1 MLSIFD
7 PIRGIDFLSLLIKL
21 LTAFAFGTVIG
32 LERSYRNKPAGF
44 RTHILVVLG
53 GTIAAL
59 TGIYLYVGLQLP
71 TDVSRIAAGVVTG
84 LGFIGAGTI
93 VVTKKSKV
101 KGLTTAAGLWTS
113 GLIGLA
119 VGSGFYEG
127 AILGTAMIILVETY
141 LESLREKIRVAPEFA
156 IALSY
161 YRRNDLDEVL
171 RYCKDNDIAIT
182 NLKVTGTR
190 NDKAAMYSAL
200 LTLKTQGGKEMQ
212 DEAVTAINSMAGII
226 SAELI

>member
-1 MLSIFD
+1 MLHIFD
-7 PIRGIDFLSLLIKL
+7 SIRGISFAAVLIKL
-21 LTAFAFGTVIG
+21 LLAFAIGTIIG
-32 LERSYRNKPAGF
+32 LERSYHNKPAGF

-53 GTIAAL
+53 ASIASL
-59 TGIYLYVGLQLP
+59 TGIYLYVGLNLP

-93 VVTKKSKV
+93 IVTRKLKV

-127 AILGTAMIILVETY
+127 GILGTLMVILVETY
-141 LESLREKIRVAPEFA
+141 FNSLRSKIRHAPEFE

-161 YRRNDLDEVL
+161 YHREDLDRVM
-171 RYCKDNDIAIT
+171 RYCKDNDTVITDLRIAGSKDSKT
-182 NLKVTGTR
+182 
-190 NDKAAMYSAL
+190 AMYNAL
-200 LTLKTQGGKEMQ
+200 ITLKSDNDLDQEEFASQIEHM
-212 DEAVTAINSMAGII
+212 SGII
-226 SAELI
+226 SAQLI

>member
-1 MLSIFD
+1 MLSIFN

-21 LTAFAFGTVIG
+21 VTAFILGTVIG

-53 GTIAAL
+53 ATIAAL
-59 TGIYLYVGLQLP
+59 TGIYLYVGMQLP

-93 VVTKKSKV
+93 VVTKKQKV

-127 AILGTAMIILVETY
+127 ALLGTAMILLVETY
-141 LESLREKIRVAPEFA
+141 FEKVRSKIRVAPEFE

-182 NLKVTGTR
+182 NLRVTGNKDEGT
-190 NDKAAMYSAL
+190 AIYAAL
-200 LTLKTQGGKEMQ
+200 LTLKAEGGQ
-212 DEAVTAINSMAGII
+212 DVQNETVAAINAMAGIV
-226 SAELI
+226 SAEVI

>member
-1 MLSIFD
+1 MLHIFD
-7 PIRGIDFLSLLIKL
+7 SIRGISFAAVLIKL
-21 LTAFAFGTVIG
+21 LLAFAIGTIIG
-32 LERSYRNKPAGF
+32 LERSYHNKPAGF

-53 GTIAAL
+53 ASIASL
-59 TGIYLYVGLQLP
+59 TGIYLYVGLNLP

-93 VVTKKSKV
+93 IVTRKLKV

-127 AILGTAMIILVETY
+127 GILGTLMVILVETY
-141 LESLREKIRVAPEFA
+141 FNSLRSKIRHAPEFE

-161 YRRNDLDEVL
+161 YHREDLDRVM
-171 RYCKDNDIAIT
+171 RYCKDSSTVIT
-182 NLKVTGTR
+182 DLRITGSKDSQT
-190 NDKAAMYSAL
+190 AMYNAL
-200 LTLKTQGGKEMQ
+200 ITLKSDNDLDQEEFASQIEHM
-212 DEAVTAINSMAGII
+212 SGII
-226 SAELI
+226 SAQLI

>member
-1 MLSIFD
+1 MLHIFD
-7 PIRGIDFLSLLIKL
+7 SLRGISFAAVLIKL
-21 LTAFAFGTVIG
+21 LLAFAIGTIIG
-32 LERSYRNKPAGF
+32 LERSYHNKPAGF

-53 GTIAAL
+53 ASIASL
-59 TGIYLYVGLQLP
+59 TGIYLYVGLNLP

-93 VVTKKSKV
+93 IVTRKLKV

-127 AILGTAMIILVETY
+127 GILGTLMVILVETY
-141 LESLREKIRVAPEFA
+141 FNSLRSKIRHAPEFE

-161 YRRNDLDEVL
+161 YHREDLDRVM
-171 RYCKDNDIAIT
+171 RYCKDNSTVIT
-182 NLKVTGTR
+182 DLRITGSKDSQT
-190 NDKAAMYSAL
+190 AMYNAL
-200 LTLKTQGGKEMQ
+200 ITLKSDNDLDQE
-212 DEAVTAINSMAGII
+212 EFTAQIEHMSGII
-226 SAELI
+226 SAQLI

>member
-1 MLSIFD
+1 MISIFN

-21 LTAFAFGTVIG
+21 LTAFILGTVIG
-32 LERSYRNKPAGF
+32 LERSYHNKPAGF
-44 RTHILVVLG
+44 RTHTLVVLG
-53 GTIAAL
+53 ATIAAL
-59 TGIYLYVGLQLP
+59 TGIYLYVGLELP

-84 LGFIGAGTI
+84 LGFIGAGII
-93 VVTKKSKV
+93 VVTRKQKV

-127 AILGTAMIILVETY
+127 ALLGTAMILLVETY
-141 LESLREKIRVAPEFA
+141 FENIRSKIQVAPEFE

-182 NLKVTGTR
+182 NLRVTGNKTS
-190 NDKAAMYSAL
+190 DTAIYAAL
-200 LTLKTQGGKEMQ
+200 LTLKAQGGQDVQ
-212 DEAVTAINSMAGII
+212 DEAAAAINAMPGIV

>member
-1 MLSIFD
+1 MLHIFD
-7 PIRGIDFLSLLIKL
+7 PIRGISFAAVLVKL
-21 LTAFAFGTVIG
+21 LLAFLIGTIIG
-32 LERSYRNKPAGF
+32 LERSYHNKPAGF

-53 GTIAAL
+53 AAIASL
-59 TGIYLYVGLQLP
+59 TGIYLYVGLNLP

-93 VVTKKSKV
+93 IVTRKLKV

-127 AILGTAMIILVETY
+127 GILGTLMVILVETY
-141 LESLREKIRVAPEFA
+141 FNSLRSKIRHAPEFE

-161 YRRNDLDEVL
+161 YHRDDLDRVM
-171 RYCKDNDIAIT
+171 RYCKDNDTVIT
-182 NLKVTGTR
+182 DLRITGSKDSKT
-190 NDKAAMYSAL
+190 AMYNAL
-200 LTLKTQGGKEMQ
+200 ITLKSDNDLDQE
-212 DEAVTAINSMAGII
+212 EFTAQIERMSGII
-226 SAELI
+226 SAQLI

>member
-1 MLSIFD
+1 MLHIFD
-7 PIRGIDFLSLLIKL
+7 SIRGISFAAVLIKL
-21 LTAFAFGTVIG
+21 LLAFAIGTIIG
-32 LERSYRNKPAGF
+32 LERSYHNKPAGF

-53 GTIAAL
+53 ASIASL
-59 TGIYLYVGLQLP
+59 TGIYLYVGLNLP

-93 VVTKKSKV
+93 IVTRKLKV

-127 AILGTAMIILVETY
+127 GILGTLMVILVETY
-141 LESLREKIRVAPEFA
+141 FNSLRSKIRHAPEFE

-161 YRRNDLDEVL
+161 YHREDLDRVM
-171 RYCKDNDIAIT
+171 RYCKDHSTVIT
-182 NLKVTGTR
+182 DLRITGSKDSKT
-190 NDKAAMYSAL
+190 AMYNAL
-200 LTLKTQGGKEMQ
+200 ITLKSDNDLDQEEFTSQIEHM
-212 DEAVTAINSMAGII
+212 SGII
-226 SAELI
+226 SAQLI

>member
-1 MLSIFD
+1 MLSLFN
-7 PIRGIDFLSLLIKL
+7 PIRGIDFLSLLVKL
-21 LTAFAFGTVIG
+21 LTAFILGTVIG
-32 LERSYRNKPAGF
+32 LERSYHNKPAGF

-53 GTIAAL
+53 ATIAAL
-59 TGIYLYVGLQLP
+59 TGVYLYVGLNLP
-71 TDVSRIAAGVVTG
+71 TDPSRIAAGVVTG

-93 VVTKKSKV
+93 VVTKKQKV

-119 VGSGFYEG
+119 VGAGFYEG
-127 AILGTAMIILVETY
+127 AFLGTAMIILVETY
-141 LESLREKIRVAPEFA
+141 FENVRSKIQVAPEFE

-161 YRRNDLDEVL
+161 YHRNDLDAVL

-182 NLKVTGTR
+182 NLRVTG
-190 NDKAAMYSAL
+190 NKSDGGVMYSAL
-200 LTLKTQGGKEMQ
+200 LTLKTQGGRDMQ
-212 DEAVTAINSMAGII
+212 DEAARSINAMAGII

>member
-1 MLSIFD
+1 MLHIFD
-7 PIRGIDFLSLLIKL
+7 SVRSLSFAAVLVKL
-21 LTAFAFGTVIG
+21 LLAFLLGTLIG

-53 GTIAAL
+53 ACIASL
-59 TGIYLYVGLQLP
+59 TGLYLYVGINLP

-93 VVTKKSKV
+93 VVTRKQKV

-119 VGSGFYEG
+119 VGAGFFEG
-127 AILGTAMIILVETY
+127 GLLGTFMIILVETY
-141 LESLREKIRVAPEFA
+141 FNSIRSRIQYSPEFDV
-156 IALSY
+156 ALSY
-161 YRRNDLDEVL
+161 YHRTDLDKVM

-182 NLKVTGTR
+182 NLRITGRADSET
-190 NDKAAMYSAL
+190 ALYSAL
-200 LTLKTQGGKEMQ
+200 LTLKASDDIDHEEFAGQIDEM
-212 DEAVTAINSMAGII
+212 SGIV
-226 SAELI
+226 SAEVI